1 MMSLGQKIKSNMK
14 LFSLSEKKT
23 RVFHLAVLELTGEY
37 PSLIVRAQKE
47 LLELHSRKPEQILL
61 WDRWQALLY
70 LPFEKMANQVLADT
84 PDGGLLRANSPF
96 HNALSKAERTAIW
109 QRIGLLQFME
119 HYSNAATDLGL
130 EISEQAAIT
139 GVSVEELKSWKTRA
153 PQEIRKESF
162 ECLKLVVA
170 LQKSLVK
177 IAPDKKIR
185 RHWLRHKS
193 QTLSAIPLSLLIDGK
208 TSFVI
213 NSIVGAAQLTLN
225 HDDMPRMGSN

>member
-1 MMSLGQKIKSNMK
+1 MK

-23 RVFHLAVLELTGEY
+23 LVFHRAILELTGEH
-37 PSLIVRAQKE
+37 PSLIIRAQRE
-47 LLELHSRKPEQILL
+47 LIELRSRKPEQIFL
-61 WDRWQALLY
+61 WDRWQALLRP
-70 LPFEKMANQVLADT
+70 PFEKMASQVLADT

-96 HNALSKAERTAIW
+96 HNALSKVERTAIW

-119 HYSNAATDLGL
+119 HYFIAAADLGL

-139 GVSVEELKSWKTRA
+139 GVSVKELKAWETRA

-177 IAPDKKIR
+177 IAPDKEIR

-193 QTLSAIPLSLLIDGK
+193 QTLSAIPLSLLIEGK

-213 NSIVGAAQLTLN
+213 SSIVGAVQLTLN
-225 HDDMPRMGSN
+225 HDDMPRMGVT